1 MPIYRITPQDVLFF
15 RDGRPMTAGAGSGG
29 HGARWPEPSII
40 FDALHAALYRA
51 FPEVEREAD
60 GKPTWEHEHRFGR
73 SSNRD
78 YTRQRTQRFGSL
90 ATVGPFPVRESQWH
104 FPCPQDVTQR
114 GHNHPTLLPLNE
126 PGGSTNLPAPLRFA
140 LGSVVEPDKE
150 GAEPWWNKA
159 AVERYL
165 DSTPSSVPQCLS
177 DDELFAGEWSTGIA
191 IDPATQTTSQ
201 GEAAGRIYSAEY
213 LRLRDG
219 VHMGIHAEMPLKNG
233 RPDKLVEGLARLFPA
248 SHLVI
253 CGGQQRACHV
263 EELSASRLDQL
274 LPVSAAI
281 RGSGVKWV
289 LLSPSVFP
297 RIEAD
302 PTRDIRSHPGGW
314 LPTWVCPES
323 GRVLLKKEDAERGAG
338 EPREAWRKRVR
349 AMPQLNSHLVA
360 ARIPKP
366 IVLTGWSERL
376 HLASEANE
384 TDSARKVKGAKP
396 TLLAVPAGAVYY
408 FEGPDAPELADAL
421 SWHGNPA
428 GRDFGQT
435 IKNRRS
441 TLMGE
446 KGFGLGVC
454 GTWDFYKNVAGRPAK

>member
-51 FPEVEREAD
+51 FPEVEREGD
-60 GKPTWEHEHRFGR
+60 DQPTWEHEHRFGR

-78 YTRQRTQRFGSL
+78 HTRQRTQRFGSL
-90 ATVGPFPVRESQWH
+90 ATVGPFPVQESQWY

-114 GHNHPTLLPLNE
+114 GQDHPTLLPLQE
-126 PGGSTNLPAPLRFA
+126 PDGANNLPAPLRFA
-140 LGSVVEPDKE
+140 LGSVLEPDKE
-150 GAEPWWNKA
+150 GAEPWLNKA
-159 AVERYL
+159 AIERYL
-165 DSTPSSVPQCLS
+165 GSTPDGVPLRLG
-177 DDELFAGEWSTGIA
+177 DDDLFAREWNTGIA
-191 IDPATQTTSQ
+191 IDPATQTTGQ
-201 GEAAGRIYSAEY
+201 GEATGKIYSAEY
-213 LRLRDG
+213 LRLRAG
-219 VHMGIHAEMPLKNG
+219 VHMGIQAQMPLKNG
-233 RPDKLVEGLARLFPA
+233 RPDQQVDGLGRVFPA
-248 SHLVI
+248 NHLVI

-263 EELSASRLDQL
+263 EELAASRLGEL
-274 LPVSAAI
+274 LPVSAPI
-281 RGSGVKWV
+281 RGERMKWV

-302 PTRDIRSHPGGW
+302 LTRDIRPHPGGW
-314 LPTWVCPES
+314 LPTWVCAES
-323 GRVLLKKEDAERGAG
+323 GRVLLKKGDTERGTE

-349 AMPQLNSHLVA
+349 AMPQLNCHLVA

-384 TDSARKVKGAKP
+384 AEAARKVKGARP

-441 TLMGE
+441 TLLGE
-446 KGFGLGVC
+446 KGYGLGVC
-454 GTWDFYKNVAGRPAK
+454 GTWSFFPEAANPAR